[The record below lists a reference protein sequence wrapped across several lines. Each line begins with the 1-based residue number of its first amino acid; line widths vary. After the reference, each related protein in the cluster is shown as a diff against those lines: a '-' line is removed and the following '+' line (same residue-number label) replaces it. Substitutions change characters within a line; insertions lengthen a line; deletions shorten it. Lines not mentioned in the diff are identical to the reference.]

1 MIDSAPTSASLVA
14 RADLSADQL
23 AAMFDLLSAHFEGV
37 TREQFERDLSEKNW
51 AMLIERGG
59 RLVGFTTILAY
70 ETHFGRD
77 TVSVIYSGDTIVSP
91 EAWNSSALPRGWI
104 ESVVKLRALYPR
116 GWFYWLLITSGF
128 RTYRLLPVF
137 WKEFAPRHDEET
149 SPLDK
154 ALLDHLA
161 YQRFGDRYDVAT
173 GIVRLNQPQRL
184 RGGLAEVP
192 AGRVDDPHVAYF
204 LEHNPGHG
212 RGDELVCI
220 TELSPGNLTP
230 AGRRMAKAVPAW

>member
-1 MIDSAPTSASLVA
+1 MRESFPTTTSLIA
-14 RADLSADQL
+14 RAELSSDQL
-23 AAMFDLLSAHFEGV
+23 AAMFELLTAHFEGV
-37 TREQFERDLSEKNW
+37 TREQFERDISEKNW

-70 ETHFGRD
+70 ETKFGRD

-137 WKEFAPRHDEET
+137 WQDFSPRYDEET
-149 SPLDK
+149 GPLDK

-161 YQRFGDRYDVAT
+161 YQRFGDRYDLGR
-173 GIVRLNQPQRL
+173 GIVRLAQPQRL
-184 RGGLAEVP
+184 RGVLAEVP
-192 AGRVDDPHVAYF
+192 AGRLDDPHVTYF
-204 LEHNPGHG
+204 LSRNPAHA

-220 TELSPGNLTP
+220 TELSPANLTA
-230 AGRRMAKAVPAW
+230 AGKRMAKAVPAW